1 MNSITD
7 CDIAIRKYLYSN
19 IVIAGGNSTIKGF
32 DERLGTEIGRLAP
45 SKAKIYVVAPPN
57 RIESAWIGGSI
68 LGCLATF

>member
-1 MNSITD
+1 M
-7 CDIAIRKYLYSN
+7 
-19 IVIAGGNSTIKGF
+19 IAGGNSTIKGF